1 MNLCVRGKGEAGAA
15 GPGDLY
21 IEVRVRD
28 HELFVR
34 DGFDIHVMVRLTLA
48 EAVLGG
54 RVVVPTLEGQAAL
67 KLPPG
72 TQPGDRRVME
82 GRGVRANSG
91 RGHQYVHFNVDV
103 PVKPTER
110 QKELIREFGEEQV
123 ISDDDRADRR
133 DRNAGRRGGRR
144 GWSFG

>member
-1 MNLCVRGKGEAGAA
+1 
-15 GPGDLY
+15 
-21 IEVRVRD
+21 
-28 HELFVR
+28 
-34 DGFDIHVMVRLTLA
+34 
-48 EAVLGG
+48 
-54 RVVVPTLEGQAAL
+54 
-67 KLPPG
+67 
-72 TQPGDRRVME
+72 ME

-91 RGHQYVHFNVDV
+91 RGHQCVSASASTCAVCGTAPLDAPGCANRYVHFNVDV

-133 DRNAGRRGGRR
+133 DRDAGRRGGRR